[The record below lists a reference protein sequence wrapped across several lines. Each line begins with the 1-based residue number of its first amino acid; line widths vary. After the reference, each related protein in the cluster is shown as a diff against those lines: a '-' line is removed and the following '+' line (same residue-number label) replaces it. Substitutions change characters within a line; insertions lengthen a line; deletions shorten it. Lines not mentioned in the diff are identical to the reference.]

1 MPYAI
6 EYDRLGGPE
15 VLEYREIAHTMPDR
29 GQVLIEVRAIGV
41 NPIEWKIR
49 SGVRS
54 SPPFTGP
61 RRLGSDA
68 AGVIVA
74 VGEGLDGWAIGDEV
88 IVSNGKGAY
97 ATELVSA
104 ASKLTRK
111 PSGLSWEAAAAIPIP
126 AGTAHQAITSLGVGE
141 ADTFLLH
148 GGSGAVGQAA
158 IQLARR
164 LGATVVATASEANH
178 ERLRQLGA
186 IPVAYGPG
194 LADRVRAAAPQG
206 IDVALDA
213 AGTDEAIE
221 VSKEL
226 VADHARVATIVQ
238 GARAAELGIRA
249 WGGGNPVPLTVEEAA
264 LRVDAAPLVA
274 QLAAD
279 GVFELEIAR
288 RYPLTEAA
296 EAHRQSETGHVR
308 GKIVLIP

>member
-54 SPPFTGP
+54 SGPFTGP
-61 RRLGSDA
+61 RRLGADA

-88 IVSNGKGAY
+88 IVSNASGAY

-111 PSGLSWEAAAAIPIP
+111 PSGLSWEEAAAIPIP
-126 AGTAHQAITSLGVGE
+126 VGTAHQAITSLGVGE

-186 IPVAYGPG
+186 IPIAYGPG

-206 IDVALDA
+206 VDVALDG

-226 VADHARVATIVQ
+226 VADHRRVATIVQ

-249 WGGGNPVPLTVEEAA
+249 WGGGNPVPLTAEEAA
-264 LRVDAAPLVA
+264 LRVDAVPLAA